1 MSATNPPVVSNAPP
15 ADGTPTTPTI
25 ARIVAA
31 IASLGAGA
39 IYLLIGTG
47 VVSVGRSTQEATT
60 DLFAFGAIMAVVSLA
75 IAAAIWL
82 VPWSRLALIGAAI
95 VELIALIGYV
105 AAAGLREPPFDLWG
119 VLIKVCQGIVLVA
132 TVYLFAER
140 DRWTIAARRANGG
153 AS

>member
-1 MSATNPPVVSNAPP
+1 MSATNPSTRP
-15 ADGTPTTPTI
+15 ATSPTTERTPAI

-31 IASLGAGA
+31 VASLGAGA

-60 DLFAFGAIMAVVSLA
+60 DLFAFGAFMAIVSLA
-75 IAAAIWL
+75 VAIAVWL
-82 VPWSRLALIGAAI
+82 VPSSRIALIAVAI
-95 VELIALIGYV
+95 VELVALVGYV

-119 VLIKVCQGIVLVA
+119 VLIKVFQTTVLIA

-140 DRWTIAARRANGG
+140 DHWTQPARGVNGG
-153 AS
+153 AA